1 MTIDHDIDGINQ
13 LFLSRNYTLE
23 NSRPY
28 HASNLANQEFLLKCH
43 ELALES
49 QNETKFQNELF
60 THAQKLQRGMIL
72 T

>member
-1 MTIDHDIDGINQ
+1 MMIDHDIDGINQ

-28 HASNLANQEFLLKCH
+28 LANQEFLLKCH